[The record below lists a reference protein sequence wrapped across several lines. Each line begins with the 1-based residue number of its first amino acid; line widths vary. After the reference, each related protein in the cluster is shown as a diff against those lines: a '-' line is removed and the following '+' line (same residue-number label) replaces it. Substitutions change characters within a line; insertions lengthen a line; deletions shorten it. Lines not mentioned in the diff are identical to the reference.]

1 MRRPPKAPLLFK
13 GTVPNKFCVHRN
25 NVSAMPLAKRTRS
38 YSSRARKS
46 VKRPTKWAL
55 RQYKR
60 PRVSGQYLAVSALKG
75 VRRLTSMIETKEGS
89 RKSYPDISV
98 AHNNIY
104 VVVDRTT
111 GLYLNPLYL
120 QQGTDDAMGTGGA
133 RVGDKVSVKG
143 LMIRAFLE
151 NALSRPKVWWRVMLI
166 KAAKGDLPTRTTL
179 FKNDSDNKMIDQL
192 NTERFTVVA
201 QKIFN
206 IQTSNTAPTGVNAI
220 TGVPTGETGGGQ
232 GTKVIKL
239 WIPGSKFGRDGNVQ
253 YQDGSQ
259 QVKFFD
265 YYVVFCCYDWYG
277 TPQDVNNVGKINEL
291 YTKLYFKDA

>member
-38 YSSRARKS
+38 YSSRVRKAF
-46 VKRPTKWAL
+46 KRPTKWAL

-60 PRVSGQYLAVSALKG
+60 PRVSGQYLAVTALKG
-75 VRRLTSMIETKEGS
+75 VKRLTRMIETKEGS
-89 RKSYPDISV
+89 RRSFPDIAI

-104 VVVDRTT
+104 VVVDRNSGT
-111 GLYLNPLYL
+111 YLNPFNLNS
-120 QQGTDDAMGTGGA
+120 GTADDMSTGGQ
-133 RVGDKVSVKG
+133 RVGDSISVKG

-151 NALSRPKVWWRVMLI
+151 NALSRPKVWWRMMLV
-166 KAAKGDLPTRTTL
+166 KCSKGDLPTRATL
-179 FKNDSDNKMIDQL
+179 FKNDSDNKMIDQV
-192 NTERFTVVA
+192 NTERYTIVT
-201 QKIFN
+201 QKTFN
-206 IQTSNTAPTGVNAI
+206 IQTANTAPTGVAV

-232 GTKVIKL
+232 GNRIVKMWV
-239 WIPGSKFGRDGNVQ
+239 PGSKFGRSGDLQ
-253 YQDGSQ
+253 YENGATQL
-259 QVKFFD
+259 KFFD
-265 YYVVFCCYDWYG
+265 YYIVFCCYDWYG